1 MKTDHNNTCVINFEH
16 KASDRFYIS
25 SAFPCQDITLEL
37 CELFQTEGNIPVS
50 AMKLT
55 LTICNKILNYRVTA
69 QAICYEWWRSAFLR

>member
-37 CELFQTEGNIPVS
+37 RELFQTEENIPVS

-69 QAICYEWWRSAFLR
+69 QAICYEWWRSVFLR